1 MRDTCTK
8 ILLSAV
14 LAALGSAGLAEQSCF
29 SRSYSKAHLAANP
42 DQTVE
47 TLSIRF
53 EGPARDGP
61 STGEWGD
68 VTVYFKADPRK
79 YIQTLYCSTY
89 DGARHCGV
97 ECDGGSAALRWI
109 NADTLLLKTSGFIVS
124 GGCDGDGEI
133 TRMVKDTGAASTTFR
148 LNRVAMTACPPLDAQ

>member
-1 MRDTCTK
+1 MCGAAPK
-8 ILLSAV
+8 FILSAV
-14 LAALGSAGLAEQSCF
+14 LATLGSAGLADQSCF

-42 DQTVE
+42 KQTVE

-53 EGPARDGP
+53 EGPAHDGP

-89 DGARHCGV
+89 AGVRHCGV
-97 ECDGGSAALRWI
+97 ECDGGTAALYWT
-109 NADTLLLKTSGFIVS
+109 NADTLLVKTSGFVVS
-124 GGCDGDGEI
+124 GGCDGAGEI
-133 TRMVKDTGAASTTFR
+133 TWMVKDTSADTTTFR
-148 LNRVAMTACPPLDAQ
+148 LNRAAMTACRPLDAQ